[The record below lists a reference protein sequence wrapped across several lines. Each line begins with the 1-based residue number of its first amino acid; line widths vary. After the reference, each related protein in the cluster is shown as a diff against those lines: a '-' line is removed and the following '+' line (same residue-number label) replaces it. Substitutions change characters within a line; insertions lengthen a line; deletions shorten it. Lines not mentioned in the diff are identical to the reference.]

1 MTIVMLLNT
10 LVKHVDDS
18 LKTYS
23 YVDEDGKRYPIY
35 VKAGFLKERE
45 LLDDMHTYDKYV
57 LIRAVQGKDGI
68 EESTATVKFE
78 FAARDSDVEEGY
90 VAVVN
95 MLEHVKQ
102 SILKRAFVGEKKFT
116 YDRNFT
122 WKLDEGEA
130 YPMYFG
136 VLEVTFN
143 LPNMQQE
150 DIYKC

>member
-1 MTIVMLLNT
+1 
-10 LVKHVDDS
+10 
-18 LKTYS
+18 
-23 YVDEDGKRYPIY
+23 
-35 VKAGFLKERE
+35 
-45 LLDDMHTYDKYV
+45 
-57 LIRAVQGKDGI
+57 
-68 EESTATVKFE
+68 
-78 FAARDSDVEEGY
+78 
-90 VAVVN
+90 